1 MMQQK
6 ERSYNKIFSGSSNK
20 VNQSIMNDHKQNRF
34 RVRNMIAISIA
45 FLQFGITNAQ
55 SGNNRIIDATPVNS
69 GISTFFGPIKQINA
83 GVLNVGY
90 AEAGP
95 ADGSPVI

>member
-1 MMQQK
+1 MNHHNQ
-6 ERSYNKIFSGSSNK
+6 NHFLVSN
-20 VNQSIMNDHKQNRF
+20 I
-34 RVRNMIAISIA
+34 IAIGIA

-55 SGNNRIIDATPVNS
+55 SGNTKIVDATPVNS
-69 GISTFFGPIKQINA
+69 SINTSFGPIKQINA

-95 ADGSPVI
+95 VDGSPIILLHGWPYDIYSYCPPKVTG